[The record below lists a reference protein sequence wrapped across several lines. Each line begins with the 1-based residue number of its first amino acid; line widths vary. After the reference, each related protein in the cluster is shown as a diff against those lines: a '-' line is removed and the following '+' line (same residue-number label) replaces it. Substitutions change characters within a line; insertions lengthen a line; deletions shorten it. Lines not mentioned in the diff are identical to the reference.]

1 MIFEHHPPSS
11 RSIIMIYRKSNKG
24 CRSLV
29 WMKKILK
36 MSNIKRNHK
45 NGERRDRLSWRN
57 VRGIG
62 NIGKAKGHVELM
74 RDVKKRLE
82 KRWICC

>member
-1 MIFEHHPPSS
+1 
-11 RSIIMIYRKSNKG
+11 
-24 CRSLV
+24 
-29 WMKKILK
+29 MKKILK

-62 NIGKAKGHVELM
+62 NIGKATGHVELM